1 MSYKEIMLNVYE
13 KEIEQLRSIIAK
25 HDQEKETLRQKI
37 NDKDII
43 IKLLKN
49 KNTAYGKFGDGVN

>member
-1 MSYKEIMLNVYE
+1 MLDVYE
-13 KEIEQLRSIIAK
+13 KEIEQLRSIIAE